1 MFLTYRRLQ
10 MQIQIEKHIPI
21 PKRTKIP
28 DLPLGEME
36 IGDSFLAPINANEE
50 TEVRAL
56 RQRVSRWQ
64 RGTTSRFSV
73 VRDGESMRVFRVL

>member
-1 MFLTYRRLQ
+1 
-10 MQIQIEKHIPI
+10 MQIQIDKHIPV

-28 DLPLGEME
+28 DLPLEAME
-36 IGDSFLAPINANEE
+36 TGDSFVAPIDASNPV
-50 TEVRAL
+50 EVRAL

-73 VRDGESMRVFRVL
+73 IRDGDDMRVFRVA

>member
-1 MFLTYRRLQ
+1 
-10 MQIQIEKHIPI
+10 MQIRIDKHIPV

-28 DLPLGEME
+28 ELPLKMME
-36 IGDSFLAPINANEE
+36 TGDSFIAPIDADNPV
-50 TEVRAL
+50 EVRAL

-73 VRDGESMRVFRVL
+73 IRDGDDMRVFRVA

>member
-1 MFLTYRRLQ
+1 
-10 MQIQIEKHIPI
+10 MQIRIDKHIPV

-28 DLPLGEME
+28 ELPLEMME
-36 IGDSFLAPINANEE
+36 PGDSFIAPIDADNPV
-50 TEVRAL
+50 EVRAL

-73 VRDGESMRVFRVL
+73 IRDGDDMRVFRVA

>member
-1 MFLTYRRLQ
+1 
-10 MQIQIEKHIPI
+10 MQIQIDKHIPV

-28 DLPLGEME
+28 DLPLEMME
-36 IGDSFLAPINANEE
+36 IGDSFLAPIDANNPV
-50 TEVRAL
+50 EVRAL

-73 VRDGESMRVFRVL
+73 IRDGDDMRVFRVA